1 MNVRNAIFSIV
12 NENGRKSVRR
22 GVASIKAAIWRLFS
36 MLLPL
41 VETVFIAKQLFLY
54 RITYHH
60 ILRAKEGDSMN
71 TIMRFARTGLALG
84 VAMITALLPPVA
96 AASHN
101 NGTYDW
107 HIGDA
112 FLTVVDPSF
121 GPTVSGARNGDTVEV
136 IGTGIMTIGSRSA
149 TGGGTFVHKD
159 SDGSVIGSGTWT
171 VEKLLSFRSYGNGIP
186 QGLPETFIGGRAR
199 MKVHL
204 MPDGGGEGFDA
215 ILKIDCTIG
224 DKIPA
229 SAVEGVELTI
239 FGSLPNFREEVSGAT
254 LFVKT
259 S

>member
-1 MNVRNAIFSIV
+1 
-12 NENGRKSVRR
+12 
-22 GVASIKAAIWRLFS
+22 
-36 MLLPL
+36 
-41 VETVFIAKQLFLY
+41 
-54 RITYHH
+54 
-60 ILRAKEGDSMN
+60 MN

-84 VAMITALLPPVA
+84 VALITVFLPLVA

-112 FLTVVDPSF
+112 FLTAIDPAF
-121 GPTVSGARNGDTVEV
+121 GPTISEARNGDTVEV
-136 IGTGIMTIGSRSA
+136 IGTGTMTIGSHSA
-149 TGGGTFVHKD
+149 TGGGTFTHKD
-159 SDGSVIGSGTWT
+159 SNGNVIGSGTWT

-186 QGLPETFIGGRAR
+186 QGLPENFIGGRTK

-224 DKIPA
+224 DNIPA
-229 SAVEGVELTI
+229 SAVEGVELNI
-239 FGSLPNFREEVSGAT
+239 FGSQPNFREEVGGAT